1 MPNFWPKSHALSSA
15 LNKRIVFIALKS
27 CIKEVDDKKKQR
39 ATFYC
44 RLIIKNILLV
54 NKIY

>member
-27 CIKEVDDKKKQR
+27 CIKEVDDKKK
-39 ATFYC
+39 T
-44 RLIIKNILLV
+44 KSNILLQT
-54 NKIY
+54 NYKKYFTS